1 MTSRPRTSDGRK
13 SCADAPRRRW
23 IARPALGFLRD
34 PSNLAVT
41 GLRRHLI
48 GVRMDEADAQI
59 YRKYA
64 DELVRF
70 ATALAGPDLAEDILA
85 DAVLRVFSSPAWR
98 GVRNRRA
105 YLYRAV
111 LNEATHAKRSIDRRL
126 RREAAA
132 TGASPPP
139 SHFEERELIDA
150 LRRLT
155 VRQRAVVYLTY
166 WIGIDATEI
175 ARGLAV
181 SVRTVERE
189 LATAR
194 RRLEVLLR

>member
-1 MTSRPRTSDGRK
+1 
-13 SCADAPRRRW
+13 
-23 IARPALGFLRD
+23 
-34 PSNLAVT
+34 
-41 GLRRHLI
+41 
-48 GVRMDEADAQI
+48 MDEAEAEI
-59 YRKYA
+59 YEKYA

-85 DAVLRVFSSPAWR
+85 DAVVRVFSSPAWK

-126 RREAAA
+126 RRELAA
-132 TGASPPP
+132 TPAPPEGTQ
-139 SHFEERELIDA
+139 FDEREVIDA
-150 LRRLT
+150 LRRLS

-166 WIGIDATEI
+166 WEGVDAAEI
-175 ARGLAV
+175 ARGLGV

>member
-1 MTSRPRTSDGRK
+1 
-13 SCADAPRRRW
+13 
-23 IARPALGFLRD
+23 
-34 PSNLAVT
+34 
-41 GLRRHLI
+41 
-48 GVRMDEADAQI
+48 MDEADAQI

-64 DELVRF
+64 DELVCF
-70 ATALAGPDLAEDILA
+70 ATVLAGPDLAEDILA
-85 DAVLRVFSSPAWR
+85 DAVLRVFSSPAWK
-98 GVRNRRA
+98 GVSNRRA

-111 LNEATHAKRSIDRRL
+111 LHEALHAKRSIDRRL

-132 TGASPPP
+132 ANTSQPGSP
-139 SHFEERELIDA
+139 FDERDVIDA

-166 WIGIDATEI
+166 WVGAEGAEI
-175 ARGLAV
+175 ARGLGV
-181 SVRTVERE
+181 SLRTVERE